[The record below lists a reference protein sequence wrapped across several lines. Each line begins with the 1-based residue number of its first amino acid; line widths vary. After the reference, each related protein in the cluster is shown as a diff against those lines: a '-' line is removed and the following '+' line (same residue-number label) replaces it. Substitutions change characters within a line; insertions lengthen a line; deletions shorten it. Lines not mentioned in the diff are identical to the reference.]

1 MKKTYSAIYIIIF
14 LSGALLGYRPGASL
28 GIAIPNTLFREQHRH
43 QVTFATLPNG
53 QRSVLFVAVDKL
65 KTSRPA
71 LKGVWLIL
79 YLPDDPR
86 ITLLPIYPTLQKN
99 GQWKDSDFENAFQ
112 IHTNQGKPYL
122 SSAFLQVL
130 KDKGL
135 WWSGYLLIDEHALGK
150 IASYVDET
158 QAHNQRFSPIPNNRQ
173 PGFITSRGNVNDPI
187 VEQAILYQT
196 ICGNASQANLGKSK
210 PAVLDIFQL
219 KPDHWNINFGDDQM
233 KAELQLLQSY
243 GSQLF
248 CDFPLI
254 FGAPLA
260 NQ

>member
-1 MKKTYSAIYIIIF
+1 MKKTFSVIYFIIF

-28 GIAIPNTLFREQHRH
+28 GLAIPKLLRGEQRRP
-43 QVTFATLPNG
+43 QATFATLPNG
-53 QRSVLFVAVDKL
+53 QRSVLFVAADKL
-65 KTSRPA
+65 KASRPS

-79 YLPDDPR
+79 YLSDDPR
-86 ITLLPIYPTLQKN
+86 ITLLPIYPTHQN
-99 GQWKDSDFENAFQ
+99 NNAWNDSDFENAFQ
-112 IHTNQGKPYL
+112 IHINQGEPYL
-122 SSAFLQVL
+122 SHAFLQVL

-135 WWSGYLLIDEHALGK
+135 WWSGYLLMDEHALGK
-150 IASYVDET
+150 IASHLEET
-158 QAHNQRFSPIPNNRQ
+158 QAYNQLTSGGQNRRQ
-173 PGFITSRGNVNDPI
+173 HGFITSRGNDKDPI
-187 VEQAILYQT
+187 VEQATLYQT
-196 ICGNASQANLGKSK
+196 ICGNASQANLSKSR
-210 PAVLDIFQL
+210 PEALDIFQL
-219 KPDHWNINFGDDQM
+219 KPDHWNINFDDDQM